1 MSIDSFYNG
10 FVGTATQILALYFLV
25 KFGGQL
31 LRSLGMLPAEGGA

>member
-1 MSIDSFYNG
+1 
-10 FVGTATQILALYFLV
+10 VTQILALYFLV